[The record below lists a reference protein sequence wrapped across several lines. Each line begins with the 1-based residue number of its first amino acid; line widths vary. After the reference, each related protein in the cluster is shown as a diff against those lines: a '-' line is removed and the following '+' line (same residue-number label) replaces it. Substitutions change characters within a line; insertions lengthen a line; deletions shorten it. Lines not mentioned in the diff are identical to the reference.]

1 MTKTWILVASLGLAM
16 AVPVQARQDKAADEK
31 SADAK
36 GKLAAADAKFTQHAW
51 AFNMAQVKLG
61 EMAENQGASDEV
73 KACGKMMAEH
83 HAKAQTDLEI
93 ILKDHG
99 LDGAKDLDAKH
110 KALLDKL
117 GKLKDAA
124 FDKGY
129 IAAMVAGH
137 AEALKKFAAEAK
149 NGKDEGL
156 KAYADKTQ
164 GTIKEHHG
172 RALEIKKNLAAP
184 K

>member
-1 MTKTWILVASLGLAM
+1 MAKTWILAVTLGMAA

-31 SADAK
+31 AADGKGRLSA
-36 GKLAAADAKFTQHAW
+36 GDAKFTQHAW
-51 AFNMAQVKLG
+51 LFNMTQVKLG
-61 EMAENQGASDEV
+61 EMAENQGASDDV
-73 KACGKMMAEH
+73 KAFGKMMAEH

-99 LDGAKDLDAKH
+99 LDGATDLDAKH

-124 FDKGY
+124 FDKAY
-129 IAAMVAGH
+129 VAAMVAGH
-137 AEALKKFAAEAK
+137 AEALKKFAGEAK

-164 GTIKEHHG
+164 GTIRDHHG
-172 RALEIKKNLAAP
+172 RAVEIQKNLAA
-184 K
+184 KK